1 MEVQEVEQYKNT
13 LGQAIF
19 DDLEDNLYLKEIYE
33 NILYNYGAKVFD
45 NSESEIVLEM
55 PVDIDD
61 ALRFADLL
69 SNSTHPTKGDAHKIM
84 AQEMV
89 ALLQEMYPE
98 DERISYYLSDVLS
111 NIGNYRGLSLTKNKQ
126 VADQWSFMDRLCEQ
140 YAMDKM
146 RIPADSEKQFFRS
159 QAKVY
164 EHLSDQY
171 FSYSGPTSMG
181 KSFIMRMFIKQQIL
195 ENKKENYAIIVP
207 TKALINEV
215 SNKIIKDDLREML
228 EQYNYRVVTAGG
240 DIALKQGHNFIFVMT
255 PERFLYY
262 LIDNPTQSVEYLFVD
277 EAHKI
282 SSKDDRSSFYYKIVE
297 MLSGRRRKTHIIFAS
312 PNIPNPEVYL
322 QLISDEE
329 CATSQGLASTYSPVS
344 QMKYIV
350 NYETQEIRMFNSQ
363 KNESI
368 FIRNL
373 ESNENLPYLL
383 NTVGKDAQNIV
394 FCSSVGQAVA
404 KAREY
409 ADTLL
414 YSQNDDLDKI
424 SKEIQQEVHA
434 EYYLA
439 GIIRKGVAYH
449 IGYLPTTIRL
459 RIEELFRQGLIKTL
473 FCTSTL
479 VEGVNLPADNLFV
492 TNYKIGR
499 TKMGSVDFKNLVGRV
514 GRIEFNLY
522 GNVFLICDEKIRE
535 EKFEELLKKEAPE
548 QKLSVDLGLTRPQKR
563 TVIESLLKG
572 QVEIPRHPKN
582 QTNDSYALMRKFSI
596 LLLNDVMKD
605 KNSRVKK
612 EFSEFLDPLTV
623 AKIKENFR
631 REKEALDDDINISVD
646 QVRNLHSAVNQK
658 LSYPKLTGDTSMDYN
673 RLVYFLEQLCRI
685 YKWEQYEEGTLGHR
699 NKNNG
704 SHGMLRWYA
713 VILLQWVNG
722 YGLSY
727 IIEKAL
733 EHKRTTP
740 NSKVKDSDGFTY
752 VEYNDSMEHRNAV
765 MAEVLDVIEN
775 VITFSI
781 SNYFLKFSNVC
792 KERDHTETLN
802 NDWYEYVEYGTT
814 NSISILLQKC
824 GFTRETSRYIK
835 KNKDK
840 YVVMDSNDTLYIR
853 RSLQN
858 CGKESVQQE
867 VEKVMYNMP
876 EMFL

>member
-1 MEVQEVEQYKNT
+1 MEQYKNT
-13 LGQAIF
+13 LGQAIY
-19 DDLEDNLYLKEIYE
+19 DDLDNNSYLKEIYE
-33 NILYNYGAKVFD
+33 NILYNYGARLFADSKNEMIF
-45 NSESEIVLEM
+45 EM

-69 SNSTHPTKGDAHKIM
+69 SNSTHPTKSDAHKIM

-89 ALLQEMYPE
+89 ALLQEMHPE
-98 DERISYYLSDVLS
+98 DTRISYYLSGVLS
-111 NIGNYRGLSLTKNKQ
+111 NIGNYRGLSLAKNKEVVNQ
-126 VADQWSFMDRLCEQ
+126 QSFMDRLCQQ
-140 YAMDKM
+140 YDMDKM
-146 RIPADSEKQFFRS
+146 RIPADGEKQFFRS

-195 ENKKENYAIIVP
+195 EKKRENYAIIVP

-228 EQYNYRVVTAGG
+228 EEYNYRVVTAGG
-240 DIALKQGHNFIFVMT
+240 DIALKHAHNFIFVMT

-262 LIDNPTQSVEYLFVD
+262 LIDNPTESVEYLFVD

-297 MLSGRRRKTHIIFAS
+297 MLSERGRKPHIIFAS
-312 PNIPNPEVYL
+312 PNIPNPEIYL
-322 QLISDEE
+322 QLIRDEE
-329 CATSQGLASTYSPVS
+329 RATARGMASTYSPVS

-350 NYETQEIRMFNSQ
+350 NYETREVHLFNSQ
-363 KNESI
+363 KKESI

-373 ESNENLPYLL
+373 KANDNLTSLL
-383 NTVGKDAQNIV
+383 NTVGKESQNIV
-394 FCSSVGQAVA
+394 FCSAIGQAVA
-404 KAREY
+404 MALEY
-409 ADTLL
+409 ADSLKE
-414 YSQNDDLDKI
+414 YKNEDLEKI
-424 SKEIQQEVHA
+424 SKEIQQEVHT

-439 GIIRKGVAYH
+439 EIIKKGVAYH

-499 TKMGSVDFKNLVGRV
+499 AGMGAVDFKNLVGRV

-522 GNVFLICDEKIRE
+522 GNVFLICNEKVKE
-535 EKFEELLKKEAPE
+535 EKFVELLKTETPE
-548 QKLSVDLGLTRPQKR
+548 QKLSIDSGLSKPQKKE
-563 TVIESLLKG
+563 VIESLLKG

-596 LLLNDVMKD
+596 LLLNDIMKD

-612 EFSEFLDPLTV
+612 EFADFLDPLTI
-623 AKIKENFR
+623 ARIKENFQ
-631 REKEALDDDINISVD
+631 REESTLDDDINISVD
-646 QVRNLHSAVNQK
+646 QARNLKSAVNQNF
-658 LSYPKLTGDTSMDYN
+658 SYPRLTGDTSTDYDN
-673 RLVYFLEQLCRI
+673 LVQFLEQLCRI
-685 YKWEQYEEGTLGHR
+685 YKWEQYEAGTLGHR
-699 NKNNG
+699 NKKTG

-727 IIEKAL
+727 IIERAL
-733 EHKRTTP
+733 DYKRNTP
-740 NSKVKDSDGFTY
+740 GSTVKDRDGFSY
-752 VEYNDSMEHRNAV
+752 VEYDDSIEHRNAV

-775 VITFSI
+775 IVTFRI
-781 SNYFLKFSNVC
+781 SNYFLKFSNAC
-792 KERDHTETLN
+792 KHRDHVKELS

-814 NSISILLQKC
+814 NQISILLQKC

-835 KNKDK
+835 ENKDT
-840 YVVMDSNDTLYIR
+840 YIVIDANNTMRIR
-853 RSLQN
+853 RTLQD
-858 CGKESVQQE
+858 CDRESVRQE
-867 VEKVMYNMP
+867 AEKVIYNMP
-876 EMFL
+876 EMFV

>member
-1 MEVQEVEQYKNT
+1 MKQYENT

-19 DDLEDNLYLKEIYE
+19 DELENNAYLKEIYE
-33 NILYNYGAKVFD
+33 NILYNYGARLFA
-45 NSESEIVLEM
+45 NSQDEIVIDM
-55 PVDIDD
+55 PIEIED

-69 SNSTHPTKGDAHKIM
+69 SNSTHPTKSDAHKIM

-98 DERISYYLSDVLS
+98 DAKISYYLSGVLS
-111 NIGNYRGLSLTKNKQ
+111 NIGNYRGLSLTKNKE
-126 VADQWSFMDRLCEQ
+126 VANQQSFMDRLCQQ
-140 YAMDKM
+140 YDMDKM
-146 RIPADSEKQFFRS
+146 RIPADGEKQFFRS

-195 ENKKENYAIIVP
+195 EKKRENYAIIVP

-228 EQYNYRVVTAGG
+228 EEYNYRVVTAGG
-240 DIALKQGHNFIFVMT
+240 DIALKQAHNFIFVMT

-262 LIDNPTQSVEYLFVD
+262 LIDNPMESVEYLFVD

-282 SSKDDRSSFYYKIVE
+282 SSKDDRSSFYYKILE
-297 MLSGRRRKTHIIFAS
+297 MLSERGRKPHIIFAS
-312 PNIPNPEVYL
+312 PNIPNPEIYL

-329 CATSQGLASTYSPVS
+329 CTTAKGMASTYSPVS

-350 NYETQEIRMFNSQ
+350 NYETREVHLFNSQ
-363 KNESI
+363 KKETT

-373 ESNENLPYLL
+373 KSNENLTSLL
-383 NTVGKDAQNIV
+383 NTVGKESQNIV
-394 FCSSVGQAVA
+394 FCSAIGQAVA
-404 KAREY
+404 MALEY
-409 ADTLL
+409 ADSL
-414 YSQNDDLDKI
+414 QEQKNEDLEKI
-424 SKEIQQEVHA
+424 SKEIQQEVHT

-439 GIIRKGVAYH
+439 EIIKKGVAYH

-459 RIEELFRQGLIKTL
+459 RIEELYRQGLIKTL

-499 TKMGSVDFKNLVGRV
+499 AGMGAVDFKNLVGRV

-522 GNVFLICDEKIRE
+522 GNVFLICNEKVKE
-535 EKFEELLKKEAPE
+535 EKYVELLKTETPE
-548 QKLSVDLGLTRPQKR
+548 QKLSLVSGLTKPQKKEI
-563 TVIESLLKG
+563 IESLLKG

-596 LLLNDVMKD
+596 LLLNDIMKD

-612 EFSEFLDPLTV
+612 EFSDLLNPLTI
-623 AKIKENFR
+623 AQIKENFQ
-631 REKEALDDDINISVD
+631 REQNTLDDDINVSVD
-646 QVRNLHSAVNQK
+646 QARNLQNAVNQN
-658 LSYPKLTGDTSMDYN
+658 LSYPRLTGDTSTDYDN
-673 RLVYFLEQLCRI
+673 LVQFLEQLCRI
-685 YKWEQYEEGTLGHR
+685 YKWEQYEAGTLGHR
-699 NKNNG
+699 NKETG

-727 IIEKAL
+727 IIERAL
-733 EHKRTTP
+733 DYKRNTHG
-740 NSKVKDSDGFTY
+740 SKVKDRDGFTY
-752 VEYNDSMEHRNAV
+752 VEYNDSIEHRNAV

-775 VITFSI
+775 IVTFRI
-781 SNYFLKFSNVC
+781 SNYFLKFSNAC
-792 KERDHTETLN
+792 KQRDHVEELN

-814 NSISILLQKC
+814 NQISILLQKC

-835 KNKDK
+835 ENKDT
-840 YVVMDSNDTLYIR
+840 YIVIDANNTMRIR
-853 RSLQN
+853 RTLQD
-858 CGKESVQQE
+858 CDRESVRQE
-867 VEKVMYNMP
+867 AEKVIYNMP
-876 EMFL
+876 EMFV